1 MSWHSNQLS
10 YALGIGGMVSLY
22 GIMSLGIY
30 YLGPMLGLG
39 TVSVIIIIA
48 LLLLTWPI
56 AILFLYFRRKRA
68 ARREAAEAAAGG
80 EEAPQAKAKQQK
92 TKGAAAS
99 SVRTSEE
106 VTRDAEEAVQWLRS
120 SRLGDS
126 NARDAVYGLPW
137 YLVAGPPASGK
148 T

>member
-68 ARREAAEAAAGG
+68 ARREAAAAAAG
-80 EEAPQAKAKQQK
+80 EEAPQAKQK
-92 TKGAAAS
+92 TKGAGAATGAR
-99 SVRTSEE
+99 VSED

-120 SRLGDS
+120 SRLGDA
-126 NARDAVYGLPW
+126 NARDA
-137 YLVAGPPASGK
+137 
-148 T
+148 